1 MLGEKIGDESGKV
14 TGQRVLSN
22 PGGGPKMETS
32 FKSMGVTLGMPMAN
46 TGTYTAVMRPDGTLY
61 GEGQGIAMSPDSDAV
76 TWVGHGIGMLKTGGA
91 VSYRGALYYQTTSA
105 KLARLNGVVGVF
117 EYDVDAEGN
126 TRGQIWEWK

>member
-1 MLGEKIGDESGKV
+1 
-14 TGQRVLSN
+14 
-22 PGGGPKMETS
+22 
-32 FKSMGVTLGMPMAN
+32 MGVTLGMPMAN